1 MLRLNNI
8 VKRYRDGSKT
18 VTIFQDLTAGLDA
31 GQFTC
36 VIGPS
41 GAGKSTLLRV
51 VNKLEP
57 IDAGSMSLFG

>member
-41 GAGKSTLLRV
+41 GRGRV
-51 VNKLEP
+51 RCC
-57 IDAGSMSLFG
+57 AW